1 LNKTGPDLVQHFRPL
16 RVDGNLVYLGTDNGL
31 FFERLQHPA
40 KVELVERSLSHV
52 HKMPLRVKIEM
63 TSGGNYDEAGTPLI
77 DPDDP
82 LLAHGLELGAEI
94 KPMDK
99 KDGESED

>member
-1 LNKTGPDLVQHFRPL
+1 
-16 RVDGNLVYLGTDNGL
+16 
-31 FFERLQHPA
+31 
-40 KVELVERSLSHV
+40 
-52 HKMPLRVKIEM
+52 MPLRVKIEM
-63 TSGGNYDEAGTPLI
+63 TTGGNLDESGSPLI

-99 KDGESED
+99 NEGESED